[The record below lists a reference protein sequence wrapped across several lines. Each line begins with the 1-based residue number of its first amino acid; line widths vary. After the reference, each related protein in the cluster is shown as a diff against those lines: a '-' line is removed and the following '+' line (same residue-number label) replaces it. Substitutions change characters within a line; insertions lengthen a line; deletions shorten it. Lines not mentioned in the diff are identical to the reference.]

1 MHWKVNI
8 SGKDRLIALP
18 DQIPDNVPFDSAI
31 DGRAIKARWQR
42 ATRALFILD
51 ERSGHAWTS
60 INLRT
65 RSVTKFPGE
74 SELTVACEFVPSCA
88 KVPLV
93 MEASVALHV
102 PGQEAREGSA
112 TKKPKVVR
120 SQITGKILKVLVK
133 AGESVNVGDTL
144 MIIEAMK
151 MENRVLSIA
160 NGIIESVKASEGE
173 TIATGA
179 ELARYKQG

>member
-1 MHWKVNI
+1 MQWKVQI
-8 SGKDRLIALP
+8 SGTERLIVLP
-18 DQIPDNVPFDSAI
+18 DQIPDNVPFEASLN
-31 DGRAIKARWQR
+31 GRVVKARWQR

-51 ERSGHAWTS
+51 ELTGSAWTS

-74 SELTVACEFVPSCA
+74 SDLSVGCEFIPAGA
-88 KVPLV
+88 KAPIV
-93 MEASVALHV
+93 MDANVALHV
-102 PGQEAREGSA
+102 PGQDTREGAA

-133 AGESVNVGDTL
+133 AGDSVNVGDTL
-144 MIIEAMK
+144 LIIEAMK
-151 MENRVLSIA
+151 MENRVQANAAGILESIK
-160 NGIIESVKASEGE
+160 VSEGD
-173 TIATGA
+173 TVATGA